1 MKIERLS
8 EEECYA
14 ALTSGLGRLACARDG
29 QPYVVPIYFVVS
41 HHHLYSFALPGQKV
55 DWMRQN
61 PLVCIETDTVDG
73 GNDWTSV
80 VALGRYQELMDAQFE
95 RERAL
100 AHRLLQHR
108 PMWWE
113 PGATTL
119 DGYDGSRGYAP
130 IFYRV
135 LIDSISGQ
143 RGVPAPGERAL
154 PYVKVDT

>member
-1 MKIERLS
+1 MRIERLS

-14 ALTSGLGRLACARDG
+14 ALTSGLGRLACAHDG
-29 QPYVVPIYFVVS
+29 QPYVIPIYFVVS
-41 HHHLYSFALPGQKV
+41 DQRLYSFGLPGQKI

-61 PLVCIETDTVDG
+61 PLVCIETDTVG
-73 GNDWTSV
+73 GANDWTSV
-80 VALGRYQELMDAQFE
+80 VAFGRYQELMDPEFE

-119 DGYDGSRGYAP
+119 DDYDGSDGYAP

-135 LIDSISGQ
+135 QIDSITGH
-143 RGVPAPGERAL
+143 RGVPAKGEPAL
-154 PYVKVDT
+154 PYVEVDS